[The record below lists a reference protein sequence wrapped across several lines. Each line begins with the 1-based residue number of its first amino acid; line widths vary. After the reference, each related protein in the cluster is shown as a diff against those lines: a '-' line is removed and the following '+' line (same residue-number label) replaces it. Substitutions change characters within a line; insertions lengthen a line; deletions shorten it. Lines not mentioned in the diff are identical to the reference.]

1 LRLDRFPLARL
12 DGRGGTDL
20 SAAIAAPG
28 QCPGAIS
35 IDIKSVKKRYP
46 ATANSAG
53 IVALDDVSLTV
64 KSGEVVVIIGPSGSG
79 KSTLLRTLNA
89 LEKIDSGTIV
99 VNGDVVT
106 DKATDLPAFRTKVG
120 MVFQHFNLF
129 LHKTAM
135 ENVVLPQVAV
145 KRRSRAEAEANAR
158 KFLAKVGMLER
169 ANNYPS
175 QLSGGQQQRVAIA
188 RALAMNPQVML
199 FDEATSALDPETV
212 GGVLDLM
219 RELAGEGMTM
229 VVVTHEMHFARE
241 VADRVVFMDAG
252 AIIEQGSP
260 EQVFLNAQNERTR
273 KFLSLV
279 G

>member
-1 LRLDRFPLARL
+1 MR
-12 DGRGGTDL
+12 
-20 SAAIAAPG
+20 
-28 QCPGAIS
+28 
-35 IDIKSVKKRYP
+35 SVNKRYP
-46 ATANSAG
+46 AAANSAG
-53 IVALDDVSLTV
+53 VVALDDVSLDV

-79 KSTLLRTLNA
+79 KSTLLRTINA

-106 DKATDLPAFRTKVG
+106 DKATNLPVLRSKVG

-129 LHKTAM
+129 AHKTAI

-145 KRRSRAEAEANAR
+145 KGRPRAEAEENAR
-158 KFLAKVGMLER
+158 RFLGKVGMLER

-188 RALAMNPQVML
+188 RALALNPQVML

-219 RELAGEGMTM
+219 CELASEGMTM

-252 AIIEQGSP
+252 AIVEIGSP
-260 EQVFLNAQNERTR
+260 AQVFRNAQNERTR

>member
-1 LRLDRFPLARL
+1 
-12 DGRGGTDL
+12 L

-28 QCPGAIS
+28 QGPGAIS

-64 KSGEVVVIIGPSGSG
+64 NSGEVVVIIGPSGSG

-89 LEKIDSGTIV
+89 LEKIDSGTII

-158 KFLAKVGMLER
+158 RFLAKVGMLER

-188 RALAMNPQVML
+188 RALAMNPHVML

-252 AIIEQGSP
+252 AIVEQGSP